1 MRSRGRKRGARGG
14 VEDRRRQEKAGG
26 KGEGEGE
33 REQGSRE
40 GESERKEGHY
50 LHLPLMSMGV
60 LVLLVTILGARSSE
74 MSR

>member
-1 MRSRGRKRGARGG
+1 M
-14 VEDRRRQEKAGG
+14 EDRRIHE
-26 KGEGEGE
+26 EGE
-33 REQGSRE
+33 E
-40 GESERKEGHY
+40 GKEGHY

>member
-1 MRSRGRKRGARGG
+1 MK
-14 VEDRRRQEKAGG
+14 DRRRQE
-26 KGEGEGE
+26 EGE
-33 REQGSRE
+33 RRGKVRGRGS
-40 GESERKEGHY
+40 KEAGRVKVRGRRVGHY

>member
-1 MRSRGRKRGARGG
+1 MH
-14 VEDRRRQEKAGG
+14 EDGGG
-26 KGEGEGE
+26 KEEGEE
-33 REQGSRE
+33 EKEQGSRE
-40 GESERKEGHY
+40 GESEGKEGHY

>member
-1 MRSRGRKRGARGG
+1 M
-14 VEDRRRQEKAGG
+14 EDRRMHEDGGG
-26 KGEGEGE
+26 KEEGEE
-33 REQGSRE
+33 EKEQGSRE
-40 GESERKEGHY
+40 GESEGKEGHY